1 MLFSASFCVLRRRPE
16 DFRKNRLRPVCKCDN
31 IFAINTN
38 VFVTRTRGA
47 EALILSVEARD
58 NTGNLS
64 SMVEEAEDMRSIHC
78 MKILARE

>member
-1 MLFSASFCVLRRRPE
+1 M
-16 DFRKNRLRPVCKCDN
+16 
-31 IFAINTN
+31 NTN
-38 VFVTRTRGA
+38 VFVTRTQGA

-78 MKILARE
+78 VKILARE